1 MKRTRFC
8 LPTLVI
14 LVIVLAA
21 SCAPRPDAGAPGV
34 ARGKPKVNF
43 ALGLEDADRTTRLMG
58 HLRAIVVLMDFS
70 DEPVDKAKYPRERL
84 DAFMFDP
91 AAKGLGHYFVE
102 NSGGKY
108 TISGKTF
115 GWYRSKHTAQEI
127 NNTPGGLQYALGR
140 LTEEAVRRV
149 LKEGID
155 PAEFDNDG
163 PDGIPRSEGSTD
175 DDGLVDE
182 LYVIPSHG
190 VNCGIGMMGQYA
202 DFAKRTTF
210 IYLLDGD
217 EALGNI
223 GFYLHEMGHHFY
235 FAWDHYGNH
244 WQGEYGSGC
253 WAMMGL
259 GCWSQRGDVPRD
271 TVWTQPS
278 HFTAFSKITMDWATP
293 RVITET
299 TRDVKL
305 TAMELRPDCVE
316 VPIPG
321 TLEYFLIENRQPIGF
336 EDQLPGGGLLIY
348 RCHRIWKG
356 YFWLLQADGRAD
368 LQNDPFIGRPYPPTP
383 ANLGDAGD
391 PFPGSANNTHFG
403 PDTNPSSR
411 SDKGLD
417 SGITIRAISPPGET
431 MSFDVIIDA
440 DIQEG
445 LRRITT
451 IRGSLDELTAPNVVR
466 RRNAAISLI
475 EIADERAIPG
485 LIKALEDADRKVRLH
500 ATRALARLKAA
511 AAVPALAE
519 IAAHGDPELA
529 AAAIEA
535 LGRIAPD
542 LKGGERLE
550 ALGQVTAA
558 LESGSREVR
567 TAGLR
572 ALVALGDPAFEDVFI
587 TALAGTEPDM
597 QRLGAEGAARIKSN
611 KALGRLIV
619 IARDESLD
627 RDARVAAINALGRIA
642 NEAGAVGIHSL
653 LDSPDFPVRF
663 AAARALAEIH
673 TKDSLPALMR
683 ALRNDQINR
692 GAARHGD
699 IRHTLRAAV
708 VRIGPDAGPE
718 LLSLLEDPTVPIESR
733 SLAGAGLSELRDPS
747 AVDPMVQLALSI
759 DARRKKWDAS
769 EVVDHAVRDR
779 ELRLRNDL
787 AEFARRLVQR
797 TPAKGKEAEHQN
809 AQAALDLLVAAGVS
823 WLADK
828 DPKRRIEGIGLLQ
841 RCAAKP
847 VPAELL
853 DALQDHHPD
862 VRRAAAEAI
871 AHLKDERALPVLIE
885 LLDDPYYT
893 VRYAAAWALG
903 ELRDGRA
910 VSALA
915 ERMAT
920 EPDRRVYARI
930 SHTLTQ
936 IGTPETVAPLL
947 AALKGPVYEA
957 RINAV
962 RALAARK
969 DPAVIDALIAAL
981 PDADYGVIIN
991 RRQLNAAYNH
1001 PRLRMFVMRA
1011 LAQIGDPR
1019 AAEAIRPYLES
1030 DDLACRLDAAL
1041 ALFKLSGA
1049 DTARVRWPELLQM
1062 TNAYI
1067 EETTGRE
1074 LLDYVP
1080 REYLRR

>member
-1 MKRTRFC
+1 MNRTRFFV
-8 LPTLVI
+8 LPIIVF
-14 LVIVLAA
+14 VVVLAV
-21 SCAPRPDAGAPGV
+21 SCVPRKDRGAPAV

-58 HLRAIVVLMDFS
+58 HLRAIVVLMDFP
-70 DEPVDKAKYPRERL
+70 DEPVDKTKYPRERL
-84 DAFMFDP
+84 EAFMFDP
-91 AAKGLGHYFVE
+91 TAKGLGHYVAE

-108 TISGKTF
+108 TITGKTF
-115 GWYRSKHTAQEI
+115 GWYRSKHTAEEI
-127 NNTPGGLQYALGR
+127 NSTPGGLQYALGR

-163 PDGIPRSEGSTD
+163 PDGVPRSEGSTD

-182 LYVIPSHG
+182 LYIIPSG
-190 VNCGIGMMGQYA
+190 KVNCGIGMMGQYA

-210 IYLLDGD
+210 IYLENRDGGF
-217 EALGNI
+217 GNI
-223 GFYLHEMGHHFY
+223 GFYIHEMGHHFY

-253 WAMMGL
+253 WAQMGL
-259 GCWSQRGDVPRD
+259 GCWSQRGDVPRE
-271 TVWTQPS
+271 TVWTQPA

-305 TAMELRPDCVE
+305 AAMEMRPDCVE

-336 EDQLPGGGLLIY
+336 EDKLPGGGLLIF
-348 RCHRIWKG
+348 RCHRIRKG
-356 YFWLLQADGRAD
+356 YFWLVQADGRAD
-368 LQNDPFIGRPYPPTP
+368 LQNGNPVGRPYPPTP
-383 ANLGDAGD
+383 ENLADAGD
-391 PFPGSANNTHFG
+391 PFPGSTNNTHFG

-417 SGITIRAISPPGET
+417 SGITVRAISPPGET

-445 LRRITT
+445 LKRITT

-485 LIKALEDADRKVRLH
+485 LIKALEDPDRKVRLH
-500 ATRALARLKAA
+500 ATRALDRLKAA
-511 AAVPALAE
+511 SAVPALAE

-558 LESGSREVR
+558 LESGSSVVR
-567 TAGLR
+567 AAGLR

-587 TALAGTEPDM
+587 NALAGTEPDL
-597 QRLGAEGAARIKSN
+597 QQLGAEGAGKIKSN

-627 RDARVAAINALGRIA
+627 QDVRIAAIKALGRIA
-642 NEAGAVGIHSL
+642 NEAGAVAIHSL

-663 AAARALAEIH
+663 ATARALAEIRA
-673 TKDSLPALMR
+673 KVSLPALMR
-683 ALRNDQINR
+683 ALRNDQINK

-699 IRHTLRAAV
+699 IRHTLKGAL
-708 VRIGPDAGPE
+708 VRLGPDVVPE
-718 LLSLLEDPTVPIESR
+718 LTQLLQDASAPIESR
-733 SLAGAGLSELRDPS
+733 TFAAAALGELGDLS
-747 AVDPMVQLALSI
+747 AMDPMVQIALSI
-759 DARRKKWDAS
+759 DPQRKKWDAS

-797 TPAKGKEAEHQN
+797 TPPKGKEAEHEE
-809 AQAALDLLVAAGVS
+809 ARAALDLLVAAAAS

-841 RCAAKP
+841 RCATKP

-853 DALQDHHPD
+853 DALEDRHPD
-862 VRRAAAEAI
+862 VRKAAADALRR
-871 AHLKDERALPVLIE
+871 LKDERALPVLIE

-893 VRYAAAWALG
+893 VRHTAAWALG

-910 VSALA
+910 VPALI
-915 ERMAT
+915 ERMAR
-920 EPDRRVYARI
+920 EPDRYVYARI
-930 SHTLTQ
+930 AQTLSQ

-947 AALKGPVYEA
+947 TALEAPVYGA
-957 RINAV
+957 RIAAA
-962 RALAARK
+962 RALGKHK
-969 DPAVIDALIAAL
+969 DPAIVDALIAAL
-981 PDADYGVIIN
+981 PDPGYGVLIN
-991 RRQLNAAYNH
+991 PRWANVSS
-1001 PRLRMFVMRA
+1001 PRLRVWVIRS
-1011 LAQIGDPR
+1011 LAQIGDAR
-1019 AAEAIRPYLES
+1019 AVEPIKAYLES
-1030 DDLACRLDAAL
+1030 DDLSVRLDAAL
-1041 ALFKLSGA
+1041 ALLSLSGA
-1049 DTARVRWPELLQM
+1049 QTTRLPWPKLLGM
-1062 TNAYI
+1062 TSAYI

-1074 LLDYVP
+1074 LLEFVP